1 MNHPSLPPEP
11 MHDGPSAERPA
22 WMPSAFDR
30 LDVDLGLDPHAPR
43 VRLHLA
49 GRSEFV
55 VACLA
60 GGAQQVRDFD
70 GILGDALDSGYGEL
84 MHAVQAASE
93 RAGPI
98 C

>member
-1 MNHPSLPPEP
+1 MNQPTLPPEP
-11 MHDGPSAERPA
+11 PDNGLACA
-22 WMPSAFDR
+22 DLSAFDR
-30 LDVDLGLDPHAPR
+30 LDLDLGADEATPR

-55 VACLA
+55 VQQLA
-60 GGAQQVRDFD
+60 HGDQRVRDFD
-70 GILGDALDSGYGEL
+70 GILGDALDSGYGDL
-84 MHAVQAASE
+84 MHAVKAASE